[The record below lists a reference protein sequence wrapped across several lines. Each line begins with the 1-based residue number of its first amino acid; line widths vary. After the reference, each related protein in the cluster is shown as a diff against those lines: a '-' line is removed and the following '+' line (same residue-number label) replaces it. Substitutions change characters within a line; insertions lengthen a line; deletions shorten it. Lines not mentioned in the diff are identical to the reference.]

1 MPAQPIFAGVPM
13 IRFLDFYLHF
23 VSPLVPIYFILRNC
37 QHSISIRH
45 SHILRESDRELVGIC
60 YLKFRPV
67 GHESLCDIVLLS
79 EMPSLQDSITMCS
92 CRLLSKT
99 PSLGL
104 EDINA
109 LIMNLNCQM
118 YKLKYIG
125 IDDS

>member
-79 EMPSLQDSITMCS
+79 EVQQWDSNLKHIQLES
-92 CRLLSKT
+92 RILSAK
-99 PSLGL
+99 
-104 EDINA
+104 DIN
-109 LIMNLNCQM
+109 
-118 YKLKYIG
+118 
-125 IDDS
+125 